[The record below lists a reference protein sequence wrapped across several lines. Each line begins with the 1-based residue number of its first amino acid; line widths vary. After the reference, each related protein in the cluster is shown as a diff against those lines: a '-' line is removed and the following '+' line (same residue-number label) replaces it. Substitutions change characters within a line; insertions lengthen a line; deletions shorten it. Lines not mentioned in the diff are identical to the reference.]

1 MTIFSTEQRIYAVD
15 AKLIP
20 LGFEQITGLS
30 ALKSLSP
37 PPDARVAVIQ
47 AVTQNVR
54 WRDDGTVPTATIG
67 MQLAAGRDMLFTANL
82 ATLQLIEETP
92 SAEVNVAYY
101 F

>member
-1 MTIFSTEQRIYAVD
+1 MTTFSTEQRNYAVD

-30 ALKSLSP
+30 ALKSLKP
-37 PPDARVAVIQ
+37 PKDARVAVIQ

-54 WRDDGTVPTATIG
+54 WRDDGTSPTSTVG
-67 MQLAAGRDMLFTANL
+67 MQLAAGRDMLYTSNL

-92 SAEVNVAYY
+92 SAEVNVSYY